1 MIQSQQGEDNRKQCF
16 EACIWQL
23 KCYLLKS
30 LKPLCLL
37 CHYLPAL
44 KACDTPGAHLQL
56 HNLDYYLLQE
66 QEGNTIGH
74 HRVSLMWSVRNF
86 CVRQLEKG
94 LRSRALLSRSKTL
107 DGVRDGMIG
116 YLNKSHKS
124 ETKLQLVRKQQPF
137 MLSSIERDSLAICG
151 WHNVHAFVDV
161 RTWLWMLQICHGHR
175 LALSGV
181 YGL

>member
-1 MIQSQQGEDNRKQCF
+1 MTGASQRNTGAKLET
-16 EACIWQL
+16 
-23 KCYLLKS
+23 
-30 LKPLCLL
+30 
-37 CHYLPAL
+37 LPRAM
-44 KACDTPGAHLQL
+44 AG

-107 DGVRDGMIG
+107 DGVRDCMIG

-124 ETKLQLVRKQQPF
+124 ETKL
-137 MLSSIERDSLAICG
+137 
-151 WHNVHAFVDV
+151 
-161 RTWLWMLQICHGHR
+161 
-175 LALSGV
+175 
-181 YGL
+181 